1 MTETLAVPNI
11 YTAINAVM
19 NEVGYVKK
27 TKAPN
32 LTYTFA
38 GEAGLIAAL
47 RPEMVA
53 NGIFMAVSK
62 ISNVITREYATSK
75 GTAMVNVA
83 LVGTVR
89 FYHVGGTFIE
99 VESAGEGSD
108 TGDKATAKA
117 MTAMYKYAL
126 RETFLI
132 ETGDDPDKYA
142 SDERPAH
149 SNGNNRP
156 ATTGNG
162 TPPAPADDSA
172 TIATANW
179 DGLSTHWATLRNA
192 AVKAGIKDIP
202 TLEPGKAT
210 RGEVRTAYAEL
221 KAQIDAALQTA

>member
-32 LTYTFA
+32 LNYTFA

-53 NGIFMAVSK
+53 NGIIMSVSK
-62 ISNVITREYATSK
+62 ISHVETREYQTQK
-75 GTAMVNVA
+75 GTPMVNVA

-89 FYHVGGTFIE
+89 FYHISGTFIE

-126 RETFLI
+126 RETFMI

-142 SDERPAH
+142 SEERANRTSQPT
-149 SNGNNRP
+149 NGNGS
-156 ATTGNG
+156 TS
-162 TPPAPADDSA
+162 APADDSA
-172 TIATANW
+172 TIATASW
-179 DGLSTHWATLRNA
+179 DGLSTHWATLTA
-192 AVKAGIKDIP
+192 AATKAGIKDLP
-202 TLEPGKAT
+202 VLEPGKVT
-210 RGEVRTAYAEL
+210 RGEVRIKYAEL
-221 KAQIDAALQTA
+221 KAKIDAALQTA